1 MNEERSTRSGVPLKP
16 VYRQDDIPDTWR
28 DAMAADPGQPPFL
41 RGAYPEMYRAKPWR
55 IFQLSGYG
63 SPEEMAA
70 RLRYLLEQ
78 GETGFIMK
86 RDRVTNDHLYDVDH
100 PQVVA
105 RAEDVGQT
113 GAVLLCA
120 RDVEIA
126 LEGVPIERA
135 YAHPGAGV
143 VQASPFCLASY
154 WIAAKRRGLDFR
166 LLSGTGQGDFFL
178 TYVGCPTKE
187 QIPPRAGL
195 RLNCDLIEFC
205 SEHMPRWVPI
215 SIAGYNGADSGLNA
229 VQELGA
235 VMANA
240 IEYLDEIKRRDRFDL
255 SYVARGI
262 GGINLRTSMAFVEDV
277 SKLRAARKMWHDLLT
292 TRYGITDPRAL
303 RLRIHVVTAGSAMT
317 YQQPMNNIVRGT
329 LMALVAALGGAQSL
343 GVSGYDEAISIPSDH
358 AHQMS
363 IRTQQILQDEFEG
376 LLDVADPLGGSFLF
390 ESMSASIEERAW
402 DFVSQIE
409 LQGGFIESIDNG
421 WMHQHASEG
430 QLREMLAIESG
441 DKKVIGVNCFPDDS
455 YPYEV
460 DGFTGGGDAW
470 EQGMKRL
477 ERLRS
482 DRDAT
487 ASAEAIAT
495 LDRVC
500 RMDDNVV
507 PAMLDALD
515 GDCSIGEVGSVFRN
529 VFGEWR
535 SPIEI

>member
-1 MNEERSTRSGVPLKP
+1 
-16 VYRQDDIPDTWR
+16 
-28 DAMAADPGQPPFL
+28 
-41 RGAYPEMYRAKPWR
+41 
-55 IFQLSGYG
+55 
-63 SPEEMAA
+63 
-70 RLRYLLEQ
+70 
-78 GETGFIMK
+78 
-86 RDRVTNDHLYDVDH
+86 
-100 PQVVA
+100 
-105 RAEDVGQT
+105 
-113 GAVLLCA
+113 
-120 RDVEIA
+120 
-126 LEGVPIERA
+126 
-135 YAHPGAGV
+135 
-143 VQASPFCLASY
+143 
-154 WIAAKRRGLDFR
+154 
-166 LLSGTGQGDFFL
+166 
-178 TYVGCPTKE
+178 
-187 QIPPRAGL
+187 
-195 RLNCDLIEFC
+195 
-205 SEHMPRWVPI
+205 
-215 SIAGYNGADSGLNA
+215 
-229 VQELGA
+229 
-235 VMANA
+235 
-240 IEYLDEIKRRDRFDL
+240 
-255 SYVARGI
+255 
-262 GGINLRTSMAFVEDV
+262 
-277 SKLRAARKMWHDLLT
+277 MWHDLLT
-292 TRYGITDPRAL
+292 TRYGITDPKAL

-317 YQQPMNNIVRGT
+317 YQQPLNNIVRGT

-376 LLDVADPLGGSFLF
+376 LIDVADPLGGSFLF

-441 DKKVIGVNCFPDDS
+441 DKKVIGVNCFQDDS

-482 DRDAT
+482 DRDAA
-487 ASAEAIAT
+487 ASAAAIAT

-500 RMDDNVV
+500 RTDDNVV

-515 GDCSIGEVGSVFRN
+515 GDCSIGEVGSVFRS